1 VVTSHRGFLDA
12 ILGLSDITIETIGGK
27 LKFTHIPG
35 AEHLQERILD
45 QRTRVQQEARR
56 EEREA
61 IRAELL
67 KVLQPPP
74 PPSVPASVVTGAQ
87 PAASP
92 RAKPTPS
99 LRERLRPKLR
109 LEKPGEIIWRKH
121 WLLLIGRLIGPVALL
136 LAGPILSIVL
146 SQLHNWFPRAQLPVG
161 GILAPLLLIP
171 PASFWIWW
179 AYAVWGGD
187 VYILTTDRIV
197 DIERTPLGLKE
208 TRRESTLD
216 RIQDIEVNISG
227 VWARVFDIGNVNIK
241 TAGGDFTFRAVADP
255 RGVQRDI
262 FHRLAEFRRKEQ
274 EQRRRQTM
282 EEMTR
287 WLSVYN
293 ELTTVPTQAGA
304 EEKESG

>member
-1 VVTSHRGFLDA
+1 
-12 ILGLSDITIETIGGK
+12 
-27 LKFTHIPG
+27 
-35 AEHLQERILD
+35 
-45 QRTRVQQEARR
+45 
-56 EEREA
+56 
-61 IRAELL
+61 
-67 KVLQPPP
+67 
-74 PPSVPASVVTGAQ
+74 
-87 PAASP
+87 
-92 RAKPTPS
+92 
-99 LRERLRPKLR
+99 
-109 LEKPGEIIWRKH
+109 
-121 WLLLIGRLIGPVALL
+121 
-136 LAGPILSIVL
+136 
-146 SQLHNWFPRAQLPVG
+146 LPVG

-187 VYILTTDRIV
+187 IYILTTDRIV

-208 TRRESTLD
+208 MRSESTLD

-262 FHRLAEFRRKEQ
+262 FHRLAEFRRREQ

-282 EEMTR
+282 EEMTK

-293 ELTTVPTQAGA
+293 ELTIVPTQAGA
-304 EEKESG
+304 EEKESE